1 MEITFE
7 KGLLGL
13 ESLKKYRIEDI
24 EDNEDFKLI
33 SSIEDPDISLVIISP
48 FKVKEDYEIDLS
60 DETVKNLQIDSSEDV
75 LLYTTVTVNSDV
87 KKITTN
93 LRAPL
98 VINKKNNLAEQ
109 VVLSKEA
116 YEIKY
121 PLVKE

>member
-13 ESLKKYRIEDI
+13 EHLKKYKIEEI

-60 DETVKNLQIDSSEDV
+60 DETVKNLQIDSSDDV

-87 KKITTN
+87 K
-93 LRAPL
+93 
-98 VINKKNNLAEQ
+98 KKNNLAEQ

>member
-24 EDNEDFKLI
+24 EDNEDFKVI
-33 SSIEDPDISLVIISP
+33 TSVEDPDISLVIISP
-48 FKVKEDYEIDLS
+48 FKVKEDYEIDIS
-60 DETVKNLQIDSSEDV
+60 DETVENLHIEDSKDV

-109 VVLSKEA
+109 VVLSKDA

-121 PLVKE
+121 PLIKE

>member
-13 ESLKKYRIEDI
+13 EHLKKYKIEEI

>member
-13 ESLKKYRIEDI
+13 EHLKKYKIEEI

-60 DETVKNLQIDSSEDV
+60 DETVKNLQIDSSDDV

>member
-13 ESLKKYRIEDI
+13 EHLKKYKIEEI

-75 LLYTTVTVNSDV
+75 ILYTTVTVNSDV

>member
-13 ESLKKYRIEDI
+13 EHLKKYKIEDI

>member
-13 ESLKKYRIEDI
+13 EHLKKYKIEDI

-60 DETVKNLQIDSSEDV
+60 DETVKNLHIDSSDDV

>member
-1 MEITFE
+1 MEIIFE

-13 ESLKKYRIEDI
+13 ENLKKYKIEDI

-33 SSIEDPDISLVIISP
+33 SSIEDPDVSLVIISP

-60 DETVKNLQIDSSEDV
+60 DETVKNLQIESSDDV
-75 LLYTTVTVNSDV
+75 ILYTTVTVNSDV

-98 VINKKNNLAEQ
+98 VINKKNNRAEQ

>member
-13 ESLKKYRIEDI
+13 ENLKKYRIEDI
-24 EDNEDFKLI
+24 EDNEDFKVI
-33 SSIEDPDISLVIISP
+33 TSVEDPDISLVIISP
-48 FKVKEDYEIDLS
+48 FKVKEDYEIDIS
-60 DETVKNLQIDSSEDV
+60 DETVDNLHIEDSKDV

-109 VVLSKEA
+109 VVLSKDA

-121 PLVKE
+121 PLIKE